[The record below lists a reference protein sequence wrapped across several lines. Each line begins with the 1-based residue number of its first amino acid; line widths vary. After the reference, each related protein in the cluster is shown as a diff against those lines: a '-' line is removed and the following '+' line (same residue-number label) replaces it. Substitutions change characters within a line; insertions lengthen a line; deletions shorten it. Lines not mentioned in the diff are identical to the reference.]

1 MLQKVKQSFTF
12 QYNMNIH
19 DLKLFKHLCGTLH
32 FARSSRACHVTPS
45 ALTRIIQRLEEELAE
60 QLFLRDNRSVILT
73 SAGKAFRS
81 YADDVI
87 QRYEVLQDE
96 FSKENVLNGEISLYC
111 SVTAAYSILPVIF
124 QKFRSAHPEVH
135 INLQTGDAA
144 MAVTKLLNREVDITV
159 AARPENLSAQ
169 VKFLKILD
177 TPLVFIMSVAFPEI
191 VHYRKGRIDWQKTP
205 VITADFGFSRERSD
219 SWFQEKGILPNIYA
233 QVAGNEAIIA
243 MVALG
248 CGVGIVPELVL
259 GKSPLKEQVDILVVN
274 PELETFSIGICT
286 IKKSLVS
293 PQVDAFWKIVRQEYE
308 EVNSF
313 S

>member
-1 MLQKVKQSFTF
+1 MKQSFTF
-12 QYNMNIH
+12 QYNMNIRN
-19 DLKLFKHLCGTLH
+19 LKLFKHLCGTLH

-45 ALTRIIQRLEEELAE
+45 ALTRIIQRLEEELGE

-144 MAVTKLLNREVDITV
+144 LALTKLQNREADITV
-159 AARPENLSAQ
+159 AALPDTLPER
-169 VKFLKILD
+169 VEFLKILE
-177 TPLVFIMSVAFPEI
+177 TPLVFIVPMAFPET
-191 VHYRKGRIDWQKTP
+191 VQYKNGKIDWQRTP
-205 VITADFGFSRERSD
+205 VITADFGLSRERSD
-219 SWFQEKGILPNIYA
+219 RWFQEKAVTPNIYA

-248 CGVGIVPELVL
+248 CGVGVVPELVL
-259 GKSPLKEQVDILVVN
+259 EKSPLKEQIGVLAVS
-274 PELETFSIGICT
+274 PELQSFSIGICT
-286 IKKSLVS
+286 VKKNMRLS
-293 PQVDAFWKIVRQEYE
+293 QVAAFWEIAVQEYE
-308 EVNSF
+308 AF
-313 S
+313 